1 MTGDVV
7 VDIGK
12 SVDRGCG
19 GSPFLFISMINL
31 RYVVQC
37 ILLLLSL
44 AFPIVVVVSRLVFVD
59 GRFLSIVFV
68 L

>member
-37 ILLLLSL
+37 ILLLLLVSL
-44 AFPIVVVVSRLVFVD
+44 IVVVASRLVFVN